1 MPGMMFSKRLTCVCQ
16 ETDQTR
22 DDNPLITGPD
32 DPESVNL
39 QVAYTRQNT
48 EQRAMVRQGGR
59 TTKASPMTVCAM

>member
-22 DDNPLITGPD
+22 DDNPPITGPD

-39 QVAYTRQNT
+39 QAAYTS
-48 EQRAMVRQGGR
+48 EYKAVGAMVLRVKR
-59 TTKASPMTVCAM
+59 TTKVSPMMVCAM